1 MQAPEG
7 KLNQLIG
14 LRNRLEELEQNGT
27 PIRVGLVGAGQM
39 GRGLVAQVGYI
50 PGMEVVAAADVDL
63 ERAVGALGETGRDPI
78 EGADGRPGR
87 PAATQDPMEVVR
99 SESVDV
105 VVEATGI
112 EEVGARVAYEAIHN
126 GKHVVMLNVE
136 TDVTVGAILGR
147 MARSAGVVYTASA
160 GDEPGAIMELYDFAR
175 SLGFEVVVAGKGK
188 NNPLDPF
195 ADPHSVEEVAKEKGM
210 NPKMLASFV
219 DGTKTMVEMSAVA
232 NATGF
237 APDVP
242 GMHGPEE
249 TVPDRLAD
257 LFSLREDGGVLSGYG
272 VVDYVRG
279 VAPRVFVIVRS
290 PEGPV
295 RETLDYL
302 GQGAG
307 PHHVL
312 YRPYH
317 LTSLE
322 TPISVACAA
331 IYGEPTIVCRPSP
344 TSEVVAVAKR
354 DLKAG
359 GALGSIG
366 SADYYGWLHAAS
378 EARELLPLGLAAG
391 AQVTQ
396 NVARGQAIPKSGVEL
411 AQDSFV
417 ASLRRLQETSQDEGQ

>member
-1 MQAPEG
+1 
-7 KLNQLIG
+7 
-14 LRNRLEELEQNGT
+14 
-27 PIRVGLVGAGQM
+27 
-39 GRGLVAQVGYI
+39 
-50 PGMEVVAAADVDL
+50 
-63 ERAVGALGETGRDPI
+63 
-78 EGADGRPGR
+78 
-87 PAATQDPMEVVR
+87 
-99 SESVDV
+99 
-105 VVEATGI
+105 
-112 EEVGARVAYEAIHN
+112 
-126 GKHVVMLNVE
+126 MLNVE

-147 MARSAGVVYTASA
+147 IARSAGLVYTGSA

-195 ADPHSVEEVAKEKGM
+195 ADAESVGEEAREKGM

-219 DGTKTMVEMSAVA
+219 DGTKTMVEMGAVA

-249 TVPDRLAD
+249 TVPDRLVD
-257 LFSLREDGGVLSGYG
+257 VFGLREDGGVLSGYD

-279 VAPRVFVIVRS
+279 VAPGVFVIVRS

-295 RETLDYL
+295 RETLQYL

-307 PHHVL
+307 PNHIF

-322 TPISVACAA
+322 TPISVARAA
-331 IYGEPTIVCRPSP
+331 IYGEPTIVCGSSP

-354 DLKAG
+354 DLRTG
-359 GALGSIG
+359 DELGSIG
-366 SADYYGWLHAAS
+366 SADYYGWLYAAS

-391 AQVTQ
+391 ARVTQ
-396 NVARGQAIPKSGVEL
+396 TVARGQAMPRSGIEL

-417 ASLRRLQETSQDEGQ
+417 ANLRRLQETPADGGQ